1 MNFIIKL
8 FILCA
13 VDIYIFLYVGRT
25 WGFIGL
31 GIILFRILH
40 TLGILRSPKLFR
52 GALGEGILYLKDYQG
67 PYNNPEPYKE
77 ALYLISTYKLE
88 KFFPIGIFYD
98 KPGEVPDDKLRC
110 SIGIYRK
117 IDGFPGPLP
126 KEFESYC
133 QMNNYYSAEYPLAT
147 CLYSSWDYSNLFT
160 LMIGIKK
167 FNDVLKKNLAD
178 AMFKATY
185 RIQKIPK
192 IVVELYSSES
202 KLEFYVP
209 IVYEDK
215 FFFYKK
221 EEKPKS
227 E

>member
-8 FILCA
+8 IIFCA

-31 GIILFRILH
+31 GIILYRILH

-52 GALGEGILYLKDYQG
+52 GAFSEGVVYLKDYQG

-77 ALYLISTYKLE
+77 ALYLISAYKLQN
-88 KFFPIGIFYD
+88 FFLIGIFYD

-117 IDGFPGPLP
+117 NTGFADPVS

-133 QMNNYYSAEYPLAT
+133 ETNNYYSAELPMAF
-147 CLYSSWDYSNLFT
+147 CLYSSWDYSNSFSM
-160 LMIGIKK
+160 MIGIKK
-167 FNDVLKKNLAD
+167 FYDVLKRNLED
-178 AMFKATY
+178 ALFKKTY
-185 RIQKIPK
+185 RIQKNPK

-202 KLEFYVP
+202 KLEFWVP
-209 IVYEDK
+209 TVDEDK
-215 FFFYKK
+215 FFVYRK
-221 EEKPKS
+221 EAKPKN